1 MIVVIHIRRMAP
13 KWAVEVHSGP
23 RTVWLGSQQR
33 SKGVVQLVL
42 RKRKGKVGRFCSVMG
57 LVLTLI
63 IRIGWRRG
71 DGVDASE
78 VGNCLSWLSVRVA
91 PSL

>member
-13 KWAVEVHSGP
+13 KWAVQVHSGP

-42 RKRKGKVGRFCSVMG
+42 RKRKGKFGRFCSVVG
-57 LVLTLI
+57 LALTLI
-63 IRIGWRRG
+63 IRIDG

-91 PSL
+91 S